1 MIESIS
7 LHNWKSHEDTH
18 FKFGKGTNILVGPM
32 GSGKSTVLDALCFA
46 LFGNFPALQHKRVKL
61 SEIIMNRPVK
71 KDEAVVK
78 VEFSWQGSKYEVE
91 RKINSEGSSEDRKS
105 VV

>member
-1 MIESIS
+1 VIDGIS
-7 LHNWKSHEDTH
+7 LHNWKSHEDTS

-71 KDEAVVK
+71 KEEAWVK
-78 VEFSWQGSKYEVE
+78 IFFRVHDFIRQ
-91 RKINSEGSSEDRKS
+91 KIRGNT
-105 VV
+105 